1 MPDEAHPRQQVVARS
16 VSVRNDLHQFDA
28 VNGVRTA
35 SIVLLLD
42 FFFTTKR
49 LCTVNQSKMEDI
61 HSSLFGIVGLWMSA
75 PSWSMTHTLLDPRA
89 KMSDLCPSVP
99 CSDVENNHLTPW
111 YFLVR

>member
-1 MPDEAHPRQQVVARS
+1 MIYINLTPSKCEY
-16 VSVRNDLHQFDA
+16 
-28 VNGVRTA
+28 GVRTA

-89 KMSDLCPSVP
+89 KMSDLRLSVP
-99 CSDVENNHLTPW
+99 CSDVKKQSP
-111 YFLVR
+111 YALVLSSSLNCEYRCFM